1 MSRQM
6 TAIVDKILSGVSQ
19 GYFPQ
24 GYISESILPMIG
36 VDQYSGKLAKY
47 SNSHLRIERS
57 ITGGQGKYR
66 RVTPITRAQS
76 SYEIEGHGLEGM
88 VTKRDKKNLDNPY
101 DAEKDEVLGL
111 TAQIWLE
118 KEKLL
123 ADTFGDTAILTNNT
137 TLTGTDQFS
146 DYTNSDPIDVFNTAM
161 NAIYT
166 GSGMAANFAA
176 MDWKTAR
183 ILQFHPVMLSA
194 LGFKDNRPGGLT
206 HAEIASAIGVKKI
219 FVAEAIYNSAKEGQS
234 DSLSPVWGSN
244 IILGVAPDKAVPY
257 QVSLGYR
264 LQLKGEGPRKVYK
277 YPINNPPGTTGILVE
292 DEYDYLIANTGAG
305 YLIKDAIA

>member
-6 TAIVDKILSGVSQ
+6 SAQVDKILSGVSN
-19 GYFPQ
+19 GYFPS
-24 GYISESILPMIG
+24 GYISEAILPMVQ
-36 VDQYSGKLAKY
+36 VDQYTGKLAKY

-57 ITGGQGKYR
+57 ITGGEGKYR
-66 RVTPITRAQS
+66 RVTPITRTQD
-76 SYEIEGHGLEGM
+76 SYEIEGHGLEGL
-88 VTKRDKKNLDNPY
+88 VTKRDKKNLDKPY

-123 ADTFGDTAILTNNT
+123 ADTLGDTSVITQNT
-137 TLTGTDQFS
+137 TLSGTDQFS
-146 DYTNSDPIDVFNTAM
+146 DYTNSDPIDVFNTAV
-161 NAIYT
+161 NAVYL
-166 GSGMAANFAA
+166 GSGMAPNFAA

-183 ILQFHPVMLSA
+183 ILRYHPVLLES
-194 LGFKDNRPGGLT
+194 LGYKDNRPGGLT
-206 HAEIASAIGVKKI
+206 DDEIAKALGIKKV
-219 FVAEAIYNSAKEGQS
+219 FAAQVIYNSAKEGQS
-234 DSLSPVWGSN
+234 DSLAAVWGKN
-244 IILGVAPDKAVPY
+244 IVLGVAPDRAVPY

-264 LQLKGEGPRKVYK
+264 LQLRGEGPRKVYK
-277 YPINNPPGTTGILVE
+277 YAINNPPGSTGILVE